1 MTTIWSKWI
10 QLYPQ
15 YWYMFWL
22 IDSYPDASFIKKTEI
37 LNNLNIFFFKNTY
50 DLHNQFCPLQASGNI
65 WEITTVWT
73 GQRI

>member
-1 MTTIWSKWI
+1 MTTIWSNEYNCI
-10 QLYPQ
+10 LNTGTC
-15 YWYMFWL
+15 FDWL
-22 IDSYPDASFIKKTEI
+22 ILILMQVSLKTEI

-73 GQRI
+73 GQQI